1 MNDATIFKVLRF
13 IVVVL
18 NVKSLFVFRKR
29 ETVSSIDILQT
40 EKKQSGLVRDRKKNS
55 GNKGEENN
63 TDDESVLKTKPVF
76 LEVWSVCNNIGRYW
90 CEIWKIKTTNAEES
104 KTGCSIDKST
114 ITKKRTWMTINIFVK
129 GHTL

>member
-76 LEVWSVCNNIGRYW
+76 LEV
-90 CEIWKIKTTNAEES
+90 
-104 KTGCSIDKST
+104 
-114 ITKKRTWMTINIFVK
+114 
-129 GHTL
+129 